1 LKLRKRYDVDTQDGG
16 NAIARYRRWVH
27 LLVALVMAV
36 IIIGFERWSE
46 GGAIT
51 LIFTMASYTYG
62 PLLALFSF
70 GLLTKRSLRS
80 WAIPIISLA
89 SPIVSYIVA
98 SHSKVW
104 FGGYEFSY
112 EILIL
117 NAAIAFVGLY
127 VTSYNTKK
135 EAV

>member
-1 LKLRKRYDVDTQDGG
+1 
-16 NAIARYRRWVH
+16 VH
-27 LLVALVMAV
+27 TFVALIMTG
-36 IIIGFERWSE
+36 IIICFGRWSE

-70 GLLTKRSLRS
+70 GLLTNRELRG
-80 WAIPIISLA
+80 WAIPVISIA
-89 SPIVSYIVA
+89 SPLLSYVVA

-112 EILIL
+112 EVLIL
-117 NAAIAFVGLY
+117 NATIAFVGLY
-127 VTSYNTKK
+127 IASYRRRK
-135 EAV
+135 

>member
-1 LKLRKRYDVDTQDGG
+1 MH
-16 NAIARYRRWVH
+16 AF
-27 LLVALVMAV
+27 VALAMTG
-36 IIIGFERWSE
+36 IIVCFGLWSE

-70 GLLTKRSLRS
+70 GLFTKRQLRS
-80 WAIPIISLA
+80 WAIPLIAIL
-89 SPIVSYIVA
+89 SPLVSYVVA
-98 SHSKVW
+98 SNSKAW

-117 NAAIAFVGLY
+117 NATIAFVGLY
-127 VTSYNTKK
+127 IASYRRA
-135 EAV
+135 E